1 MLKAPIDAAKRFFN
15 ELRRRKVIKVAGI
28 YAFVAW
34 ILIQVATNT
43 FPALHL
49 PAWAITLV
57 VVLVILGFPIAI
69 VLAWALGADA
79 WGITR

>member
-1 MLKAPIDAAKRFFN
+1 MIKTQIDATMRFFR

-28 YAFVAW
+28 YAIVAW
-34 ILIQVATNT
+34 ILIQIATNT

-57 VVLVILGFPIAI
+57 VVLMILGFPIAV
-69 VLAWALGADA
+69 VL
-79 WGITR
+79 